1 MLCRIKSCQKLG
13 HGDPRLLTPDDDFIV
28 PGDDIHRVI
37 QSQMGALQSRRR
49 KPNRCTV
56 APLGDL
62 SWLYERF
69 GQGMYPVK
77 TVYTVDTTICSRCKA

>member
-1 MLCRIKSCQKLG
+1 
-13 HGDPRLLTPDDDFIV
+13 
-28 PGDDIHRVI
+28 
-37 QSQMGALQSRRR
+37 MGALQSRRR